1 MNGNTEW
8 LIRASSKIGCKKLD
22 EKSRSYENSNI
33 LLKNLS
39 NYDFKNY
46 DDVKKIN
53 FTGKIDKRKYR
64 LDDRYFLI

>member
-46 DDVKKIN
+46 EDVKK
-53 FTGKIDKRKYR
+53 DKFYR
-64 LDDRYFLI
+64 

>member
-53 FTGKIDKRKYR
+53 FIGKN
-64 LDDRYFLI
+64 